1 MNKVILFLAAVGV
14 AAALPACSGPDSTSF
29 KLGKGASKLK
39 CADFLAS
46 KKKCNKKGKDRGAK
60 IKASLA
66 CPQACG
72 ACCGDSEEF
81 FYGAKKKG
89 KTCAALA
96 AKEPGPREKV
106 CKKKK
111 GKKIDVKAKEACP
124 AACGRCVPDDAAPT
138 PRPAPRPTAPAP
150 AEECEKAKKGFCAK
164 ASTQKC
170 AKKKYADKCPRC
182 GSCFLCRDDKK
193 WRAKTDGL
201 SCKRLAK
208 KAGKRK
214 DPAAYLKKLCKSRKG
229 VDGAKMKVACPAT
242 CDALAET
249 CDAPDE
255 TPTAAPTA
263 AAANTTNTTAPAGA
277 EAKVSTSLFMTGL
290 SASDVN
296 EDADVRAALKA
307 TIISLGGYDDVSN
320 IVAES
325 TSTRRRLQDTALTLK
340 STSSPSSTRTTSRPL
355 GGPGGRW
362 ATGEDRRGRGER
374 RVPPRA

>member
-46 KKKCNKKGKDRGAK
+46 KKKCNKKGKDRGVK

-89 KTCAALA
+89 KTCAALG

-111 GKKIDVKAKEACP
+111 GKKIDVKAKEASRAP
-124 AACGRCVPDDAAPT
+124 RRATPEACG
-138 PRPAPRPTAPAP
+138 
-150 AEECEKAKKGFCAK
+150 
-164 ASTQKC
+164 
-170 AKKKYADKCPRC
+170 
-182 GSCFLCRDDKK
+182 
-193 WRAKTDGL
+193 
-201 SCKRLAK
+201 
-208 KAGKRK
+208 
-214 DPAAYLKKLCKSRKG
+214 
-229 VDGAKMKVACPAT
+229 
-242 CDALAET
+242 
-249 CDAPDE
+249 APDE

-307 TIISLGGYDDVSN
+307 AIISLGGYDDVSN
-320 IVAES
+320 IVAEHVDPAAAPGHRS
-325 TSTRRRLQDTALTLK
+325 HLKINFVAIIYADNVEAAAALAAAATAKIVAAVESDEFLPELK
-340 STSSPSSTRTTSRPL
+340 AQAAEVSVSVTIIFEAAGVDEEKTKDAFAAATVTVEVPDETDDDDDEPRAEYMTFDDGGGNKSPEA
-355 GGPGGRW
+355 PGSDMG
-362 ATGEDRRGRGER
+362 DDDDDD
-374 RVPPRA
+374 VPPRRGGRRRPSQAIIGEIAGPRCVVNAPPSRVDAP